1 MDKTVTVE
9 EAISKGNR
17 IVKYP
22 AISIMIG
29 VAVITLY
36 LGMQKLI
43 PGWSYPVGV
52 ALAYGMAWLWWKI
65 ASSKWQSWAFHNVR
79 NVHELR
85 KRAVQEILI
94 GSDNNVIETINS
106 QQAEDKEKLSALQ
119 NKFKQDDLFEDDF
132 TIPNETTIYYSKRKN
147 RTGIAIM
154 SICLIIGIC
163 VFILSDTYIYSA
175 ITIFVGLYFGLK
187 YFKNTQ
193 DQQPQIILNIKGI
206 QTISTKYF
214 KWKDIRNDQVIVEQT
229 DRHISYFLYYE
240 HPDGVEHLQID
251 NYSTNQRNLSRLLVL
266 YRERSKR
273 NTTNH

>member
-29 VAVITLY
+29 IAVITIY
-36 LGMQKLI
+36 LGIQKLI

-65 ASSKWQSWAFHNVR
+65 ASTKWQSWAFQNVR

-94 GSDNNVIETINS
+94 GAANKIIETIES
-106 QQAEDKEKLSALQ
+106 QEAEDKEKLSALQ
-119 NKFKQDDLFEDDF
+119 NKFKQDDLFEDDL
-132 TIPNETTIYYSKRKN
+132 TIPDETTIYYSKRKN

-163 VFILSDTYIYSA
+163 GFIFSNIYIYSA
-175 ITIFVGLYFGLK
+175 ITILAGLYFGLK
-187 YFKNTQ
+187 YYKNTQ
-193 DQQPQIILNIKGI
+193 DQQPQIILNINGI
-206 QTISTKYF
+206 QTISTKHF
-214 KWKDIRNDQVIVEQT
+214 NWKEIRNDQVIVEQT
-229 DRHISYFLYYE
+229 DIHICYFLYYE

-251 NYSTNQRNLSRLLVL
+251 HYSTDQRNLSRLLSL

-273 NTTNH
+273 NTKNH

>member
-1 MDKTVTVE
+1 MF
-9 EAISKGNR
+9 
-17 IVKYP
+17 
-22 AISIMIG
+22 G

-36 LGMQKLI
+36 LGIQKLI

-94 GSDNNVIETINS
+94 GSDNNVIETIES

-147 RTGIAIM
+147 RLAIAIM

-163 VFILSDTYIYSA
+163 GFILSVTYIYSA

-187 YFKNTQ
+187 YYKNMQ

-206 QTISTKYF
+206 QTISTKHF
-214 KWKDIRNDQVIVEQT
+214 NWKEIRNDQVIVELT

-251 NYSTNQRNLSRLLVL
+251 NYSTDQRNLSRLLVL